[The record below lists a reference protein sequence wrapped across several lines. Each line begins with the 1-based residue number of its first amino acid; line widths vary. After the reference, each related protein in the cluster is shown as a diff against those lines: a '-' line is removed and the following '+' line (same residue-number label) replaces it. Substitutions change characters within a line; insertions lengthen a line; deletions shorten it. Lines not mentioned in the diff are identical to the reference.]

1 MNTPLFEY
9 HRNEICEANQR
20 ALDWVDNIPKEKLIQ
35 DHVEG
40 QRLGHMTINVEA

>member
-9 HRNEICEANQR
+9 HYNEICKANQR